1 MVKIGRQKNRPNTVV
16 SASSVRRRTLAEKV
30 YCDTFLEQSMSYN
43 YENNFVQ
50 TLNAA
55 FSVITFLVEN

>member
-1 MVKIGRQKNRPNTVV
+1 
-16 SASSVRRRTLAEKV
+16 
-30 YCDTFLEQSMSYN
+30 MSYN

-55 FSVITFLVEN
+55 FLVITFLGENSIDLLK

>member
-1 MVKIGRQKNRPNTVV
+1 MTHQSKNINLLYIYI
-16 SASSVRRRTLAEKV
+16 SVLQMR
-30 YCDTFLEQSMSYN
+30 YFLEQSMSYN

-55 FSVITFLVEN
+55 FSVITFLVENWIDLLK

>member
-1 MVKIGRQKNRPNTVV
+1 MTHQSNNINLLYICI
-16 SASSVRRRTLAEKV
+16 SSTIVLL
-30 YCDTFLEQSMSYN
+30 FLEQSMSYN

-55 FSVITFLVEN
+55 FSVITFLVKIE